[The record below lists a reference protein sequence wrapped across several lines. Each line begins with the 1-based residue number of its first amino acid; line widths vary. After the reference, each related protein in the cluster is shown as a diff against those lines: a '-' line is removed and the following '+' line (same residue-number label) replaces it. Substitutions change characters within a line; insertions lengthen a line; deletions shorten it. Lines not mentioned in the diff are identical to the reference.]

1 MRNITQHLHLLR
13 TLSMAFMVLWAG
25 LSVAQAQIVPG
36 APPQQA
42 ETEAEAETP
51 PPSPNDIRELMRL
64 LADPSVVV
72 WLRSQSEQQGLD
84 GTSAERNE
92 SFQEELAERVDRTR
106 LRLTS
111 LAVSWRNLP
120 AAPSF
125 LREAWQEQVSSDQTL
140 RSIIYVVVFLVIGS
154 GLEWLYRQ
162 YTLQP
167 MLRLE
172 LNKSTSLSH
181 RLNAAVLRALIVF
194 GGLLIFSIGTIGAFL
209 SFTWPSFV
217 ENIVLNLLTIVIT
230 IRVASTV
237 SMFFL
242 APRVPELRLVPLSSA
257 LARPLHN
264 WVVLVASI
272 AVIAFSVTDVFE
284 HLAGNTDALGATLAI
299 AVGAGAA
306 LAIAIILAVW
316 HLSWIVSRRS
326 KRDNPIVSSRR
337 LKFWPGYLTI
347 LTAVTWCLWLLS
359 ATELM
364 WTVIILG
371 LLFPVTRLLNGWID
385 YFFDEAEATHET
397 DRKEDI
403 ETAAVEAP
411 PLAPEPEAET
421 PQIDSAADGAPEQA
435 MVADTP
441 ATEPVAGT
449 EVVTAPPDPPVE
461 EEETEQVSALELYRP
476 VARRFVRFVA
486 VLCAIFALLA
496 AWGGNIFSLSESQTF
511 SGRFVGILA
520 DIITVL
526 LIADLIWIWAKSAI
540 DRRLANYVPPQGSEA
555 PGPEARMATL
565 LPILRVTLMVTLIA
579 IVIMTILA
587 SMGINVGPLLAGAGV
602 IGIAVGFGAQA
613 LVKDIV
619 SGIFF
624 LIDDAFRIGEYIEVG
639 SLRGTVESM
648 SIRSLRVR
656 HHLGAIHTIPFGEL
670 TSLTN
675 YSRDWVIMRLEFR
688 VPFDTD
694 LKLVK
699 KIVKK
704 IGAELQENEVYG
716 DGIIQTLKSQ
726 GVRRM
731 EEFNMVV
738 GVKFM
743 AKPGSQWLVRR
754 DAYQKV
760 RDAFEAN
767 GISFAQRNVT
777 VEVVGDQPLDE
788 EAKKA
793 IAGAAQNAIDSVAG
807 PPQPVPDEP

>member
-1 MRNITQHLHLLR
+1 MLNVTQYLSIFRMLLV
-13 TLSMAFMVLWAG
+13 AFTVLFAG
-25 LSVAQAQIVPG
+25 MGAAQAQMIPG
-36 APPQQA
+36 AAAPQV
-42 ETEAEAETP
+42 EPEAETP
-51 PPSPNDIRELMRL
+51 PPSPNDIRELMRI
-64 LADPSVVV
+64 LADPGVVV

-84 GTSAERNE
+84 GTSGAGRNE

-111 LAVSWRNLP
+111 LAISWRNLP

-125 LREAWQEQVSSDQTL
+125 LSEAWQERVSSDQTL

-194 GGLLIFSIGTIGAFL
+194 GGLMIFSIGTIGAFL

-242 APRVPELRLVPLSSA
+242 APRVPELRLVPLGSA
-257 LARPLHN
+257 LARPLHY

-272 AVIAFSVTDVFE
+272 AVIAFSVTDVFV

-306 LAIAIILAVW
+306 LAIAVILAVW
-316 HLSWIVSRRS
+316 HLSWIIGRRS
-326 KRDNPIVSSRR
+326 MREDAIVSSRR
-337 LKFWPGYLTI
+337 LKFWPGYLTL
-347 LTAVTWCLWLLS
+347 LTAATWCLWLLS

-364 WTVIILG
+364 WTVVILG

-385 YFFDEAEATHET
+385 YFFDEAEATRDPDDE
-397 DRKEDI
+397 ESA
-403 ETAAVEAP
+403 EPAAVEASP
-411 PLAPEPEAET
+411 IAPEAEA
-421 PQIDSAADGAPEQA
+421 PQIEGAVESAPEQTA
-435 MVADTP
+435 VAVAPAAEPAASAQVETP
-441 ATEPVAGT
+441 PA
-449 EVVTAPPDPPVE
+449 DPPVE
-461 EEETEQVSALELYRP
+461 EVEEEQVSALELYRP

-540 DRRLANYVPPQGSEA
+540 DRRLANYIPPQGSEA

-639 SLRGTVESM
+639 ELRGTVESM

-743 AKPGSQWLVRR
+743 AKPGAQWLVRR
-754 DAYQKV
+754 DAYQKL
-760 RDAFEAN
+760 RDAFDAN
-767 GISFAQRNVT
+767 GINFAQRNVT

-793 IAGAAQNAIDSVAG
+793 IAGAAQNAIDSAAG
-807 PPQPVPDEP
+807 PPQAVPDEP

>member
-1 MRNITQHLHLLR
+1 MPDMTANLRVARSLIVATILLFFAIG
-13 TLSMAFMVLWAG
+13 SAG
-25 LSVAQAQIVPG
+25 VSQAQMIPG
-36 APPQQA
+36 APAPQA
-42 ETEAEAETP
+42 EPEAEPT

-72 WLRSQSEQQGLD
+72 WLRSQGEQMLD
-84 GTSAERNE
+84 GESGFDDSE
-92 SFQEELAERVDRTR
+92 SFQEELAERVERTR

-111 LAVSWRNLP
+111 LAISWRNLP
-120 AAPSF
+120 AAPAF
-125 LREAWQEQVSSDQTL
+125 LSEAWQEQVTSDQTL
-140 RSIIYVVVFLVIGS
+140 RSIIYVVIFLVIGS

-181 RLNAAVLRALIVF
+181 RLNAAVLRAVLVF

-257 LARPLHN
+257 LARPLHY
-264 WVVLVASI
+264 WLVLIASI
-272 AVIAFSVTDVFE
+272 GVISFSVTDVFV
-284 HLAGNTDALGATLAI
+284 HLAGNTDALGATLAV
-299 AVGAGAA
+299 AVGTGAA
-306 LAIAIILAVW
+306 LAVAVILAVW
-316 HLSWIVSRRS
+316 HLSWIIGKRS
-326 KRDNPIVSSRR
+326 LREDAIVSSRR
-337 LKFWPGYLTI
+337 LKFWPGYLTL
-347 LTAVTWCLWLLS
+347 LTAATWCLWLLS

-385 YFFDEAEATHET
+385 YFFDEAEAKHEP
-397 DRKEDI
+397 EQQ
-403 ETAAVEAP
+403 ENFEPEAVEAP
-411 PLAPEPEAET
+411 PIVPVAEAAPADAGVGADGPLEQTAVAEPGSITPVEPTPAEPE
-421 PQIDSAADGAPEQA
+421 GA
-435 MVADTP
+435 
-441 ATEPVAGT
+441 
-449 EVVTAPPDPPVE
+449 E
-461 EEETEQVSALELYRP
+461 EEEEAVSALELYRP

-754 DAYQKV
+754 DAYQKL
-760 RDAFEAN
+760 RDAFDAN
-767 GISFAQRNVT
+767 GINFAQRNVT
-777 VEVVGDQPLDE
+777 VEVLGDQPLGE

-793 IAGAAQNAIDSVAG
+793 IAGAAQNAVDSAAG

>member
-1 MRNITQHLHLLR
+1 MFDVQPRAVRLLLTAFVTVA
-13 TLSMAFMVLWAG
+13 TLF
-25 LSVAQAQIVPG
+25 VATNFASAQIIPG
-36 APPQQA
+36 SAATQSEPAA
-42 ETEAEAETP
+42 EIPA
-51 PPSPNDIRELMRL
+51 PSPNDIRELMRL
-64 LADPSVVV
+64 LADPGVVE
-72 WLRSQSEQQGLD
+72 WLQSQSQQQGLM
-84 GTSAERNE
+84 GEGGAGQSE
-92 SFQEELAERVDRTR
+92 SFQAELAERADRTR
-106 LRLTS
+106 LRLAN
-111 LAVSWRNLP
+111 LGVSWRNLP
-120 AAPSF
+120 AAPNF
-125 LREAWQEQVSSDQTL
+125 LSEAWQEQVSSDQTL
-140 RSIIYVVVFLVIGS
+140 RSIIYVVIFLVIGS

-172 LNKSTSLSH
+172 LQKSPSLGR
-181 RLNAAVLRALIVF
+181 RLNAAIMRAVLVL
-194 GGLLIFSIGTIGAFL
+194 GGLLIFSIGTIGTFL
-209 SFTWPSFV
+209 SFSWPSFV

-242 APRVPELRLVPLSSA
+242 APRVPELRLVPLSNP
-257 LARPLHN
+257 LARALHN
-264 WVVLVASI
+264 WVLLVATI
-272 AVIAFSVTDVFE
+272 AVIAFTVTDVFV
-284 HLAGNTDALGATLAI
+284 HLSGNTDALGATLAI
-299 AVGAGAA
+299 AVAAGAA
-306 LAIAIILAVW
+306 LAITLILAVW
-316 HLSWIVSRRS
+316 HLSWITTRLSRDDTKRASRRQ
-326 KRDNPIVSSRR
+326 
-337 LKFWPGYLTI
+337 KFWPGYLTI
-347 LTAVTWCLWLLS
+347 LTAATWCLWLLS
-359 ATELM
+359 ATEIM

-371 LLFPVTRLLNGWID
+371 LLFPVTRLLNGWIN
-385 YFFDEAEATHET
+385 YFFDEADARHDLSHDKAAEIPDTDEPSAETETAVAQAISDGSSESTAVAEAPGPEPTVA
-397 DRKEDI
+397 
-403 ETAAVEAP
+403 AAVEATQP
-411 PLAPEPEAET
+411 DLEDDADEDEP
-421 PQIDSAADGAPEQA
+421 
-435 MVADTP
+435 
-441 ATEPVAGT
+441 
-449 EVVTAPPDPPVE
+449 
-461 EEETEQVSALELYRP
+461 VSALELYRP

-511 SGRFVGILA
+511 SGRFVGIIA

-565 LPILRVTLMVTLIA
+565 LPILRMTLMVTLIA
-579 IVIMTILA
+579 VVIMTILA

-602 IGIAVGFGAQA
+602 VGIAVGFGAQA

-670 TSLTN
+670 SSLTN

-716 DGIIQTLKSQ
+716 EGILQTLKSQ

-754 DAYQKV
+754 DAYQKL
-760 RDAFEAN
+760 RDAFDAN
-767 GISFAQRNVT
+767 GINFAQRNVT
-777 VEVVGDQPLDE
+777 VEVLGDQPMGE

-793 IAGAAQNAIDSVAG
+793 IAGAAQNAIEAAAG
-807 PPQPVPDEP
+807 PPKPAPDEP